1 MTENPMTD
9 RPPGTI
15 HTDVTLRYADMDVL
29 GHLNNAVYATLC
41 EAGRVDYMNAILDD
55 VTPAGASFVIVKLT
69 IEFRA
74 EGRYPGTA
82 RIASCITRVGG
93 SSMTYTHAI
102 TLGGKLIATAESV
115 CALFDLT
122 RRKALR
128 VPETMRERI
137 TKQGGL
143 QNIG

>member
-1 MTENPMTD
+1 M
-9 RPPGTI
+9 
-15 HTDVTLRYADMDVL
+15 HT
-29 GHLNNAVYATLC
+29 
-41 EAGRVDYMNAILDD
+41 ILDD

-82 RIASCITRVGG
+82 RIASRITRVGG
-93 SSMTYTHAI
+93 SSMTYTQEV

-128 VPETMRERI
+128 VPDTMRERI
-137 TKQGGL
+137 TSQGGL

>member
-1 MTENPMTD
+1 MTANLITNH
-9 RPPGTI
+9 PPGT
-15 HTDVTLRYADMDVL
+15 TLTEVTLRYADMDVL

-41 EAGRVDYMNAILDD
+41 EAGRVDYMNTILDE

-82 RIASCITRVGG
+82 RIASRITRVGG
-93 SSMTYTHAI
+93 SSMTYTQDI

-122 RRKALR
+122 KRKALR
-128 VPETMRERI
+128 VPEAMRERI
-137 TKQGGL
+137 AAQGGL

>member
-1 MTENPMTD
+1 MTAKLTTD
-9 RPPGTI
+9 QPSGTVL
-15 HTDVTLRYADMDVL
+15 TEVTLRYADMDVL

-41 EAGRVDYMNAILDD
+41 EAGRVDYMNTILDE

-74 EGRYPGTA
+74 EGRFPGTA
-82 RIASCITRVGG
+82 RIASRITRVGG
-93 SSMTYTHAI
+93 SSMTYTQEI

-128 VPETMRERI
+128 MPDAMRERI
-137 TKQGGL
+137 AMQGSL

>member
-9 RPPGTI
+9 HPPGTTQ
-15 HTDVTLRYADMDVL
+15 TDVTLRYADMDAL

-41 EAGRVDYMNAILDD
+41 EAGRVAYMDEILHD
-55 VTPAGASFVIVKLT
+55 VTPAGAGFVIVRLT

-82 RIASCITRVGG
+82 QIASRITRVGG
-93 SSMTYTHAI
+93 SSMTYTQDI

-122 RRKALR
+122 KRKALR
-128 VPETMRERI
+128 VPEAMRERI
-137 TKQGGL
+137 AAQGGL
-143 QNIG
+143 QTIG

>member
-1 MTENPMTD
+1 MTD
-9 RPPGTI
+9 HLPGTV

-41 EAGRVDYMNAILDD
+41 EAGRVDYMNSILLD
-55 VTPAGASFVIVKLT
+55 VTPAGTSFVIVKLT
-69 IEFRA
+69 IEFKA

-82 RIASCITRVGG
+82 RISSRITRVGG
-93 SSMTYTHAI
+93 SSMTYMHTI

-122 RRKALR
+122 KRKALR
-128 VPETMRERI
+128 MPDAMRERM
-137 TKQGGL
+137 TQQGTL

>member
-1 MTENPMTD
+1 MTD
-9 RPPGTI
+9 HPPGTT

-41 EAGRVDYMNAILDD
+41 EAGRVDYMDTILAD
-55 VTPAGASFVIVKLT
+55 VTPAGASFVIVRLT

-82 RIASCITRVGG
+82 RIASRITRVGG
-93 SSMTYTHAI
+93 SSMTYTQEI

-122 RRKALR
+122 KRKALR
-128 VPETMRERI
+128 MPDAMRERI
-137 TKQGGL
+137 ASQGSL

>member
-1 MTENPMTD
+1 MSNKIMTD
-9 RPPGTI
+9 YPPGTVL
-15 HTDVTLRYADMDVL
+15 TEVTLRYADMDVL

-41 EAGRVDYMNAILDD
+41 EAGRVAYMEEILHD

-82 RIASCITRVGG
+82 RIASRITRVGG
-93 SSMTYTHAI
+93 SSMTYTQDI
-102 TLGGKLIATAESV
+102 TLGGKFIATAESV

-128 VPETMRERI
+128 VPDAMRERI
-137 TKQGGL
+137 TQQGGL